1 MDDNEFQGNKQ
12 IADFKGKDVIISL
25 KNRDEY
31 SGNIVTIDNFL
42 NIVLET
48 EDGLKVIKGG
58 KISFISLQEE
68 N

>member
-1 MDDNEFQGNKQ
+1 MDDNEFQVNKQ
-12 IADFKGKDVIISL
+12 FADFKGKDVIISL